1 MPLNLNQ
8 QKPAVEIPETRDQRR
23 VTELEQA
30 IHAVAAESYAV
41 ASVLGLLLVGL
52 EAQVENLPVSKA
64 AENARR
70 LGSLSAV
77 GEVRDEVAKA
87 LLRRSELP
95 IRGM

>member
-1 MPLNLNQ
+1 MSLNLEQ
-8 QKPAVEIPETRDQRR
+8 QKPAVEIGETRDQQRI
-23 VTELEQA
+23 TELEKA
-30 IHAVAAESYAV
+30 CKILATENYAL

-77 GEVRDEVAKA
+77 GEVRDEVVKA